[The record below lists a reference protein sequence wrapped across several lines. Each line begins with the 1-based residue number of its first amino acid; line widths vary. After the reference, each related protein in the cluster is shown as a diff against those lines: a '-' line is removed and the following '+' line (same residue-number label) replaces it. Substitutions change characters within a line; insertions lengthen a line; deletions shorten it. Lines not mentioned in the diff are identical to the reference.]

1 MKKSEFGVKCCSLG
15 KLGFHDSGGNDTGIA
30 LVPLAGAAG
39 GPGVGRAVSRDVPA
53 GVPIP

>member
-1 MKKSEFGVKCCSLG
+1 MKKSEFEVKW
-15 KLGFHDSGGNDTGIA
+15 NDTGIA
-30 LVPLAGAAG
+30 QVPLAGAAG